1 MRPVRDTSTGLQGIQ
16 CNSYFTNK
24 RNDWRKKM
32 GMSQWHKKAPKHSKK
47 KANNSSGLKAEETKK
62 DKKVKDEDKDKNK
75 EEEKPYSMPE
85 SIPTQS
91 MDIDDTDLSLA
102 NRLLSATP
110 EPSSAMTASN
120 GLLQDWVRQS
130 HPSFPQTGCYDSAG
144 AWDVSSGYYCGGQS
158 DYVEQ
163 SREATWA
170 NASIFPAAN
179 MPAPTTYMNASRYPS
194 EVPQKYIHPGQG
206 PMSAEAYSYGQPTT
220 GHGEQSREATW
231 ANAST
236 FPEANLPVLN
246 TNPTATGSINTPW
259 YPSRLLHQN
268 IYAPGPSSVMT
279 ASNGMAQY
287 QTGQAYPPLPQTRL
301 YGLAGETRMLTG
313 SYSYGQATTGYVEQ
327 TSTGNLANTPTFPS
341 TNQYAQATNNVG
353 PGSLNTSGCPLV
365 SARQNLYSAAVH
377 PLNQTPPSMPPIPSN
392 NDNGS
397 FAIRQHSNHVPAPT
411 HPVPRPTLG
420 GYNRPDPSRR
430 YGVDDFW
437 DQEMGRQELP
447 PINVPAEIQATPQ
460 SAGPRRVR
468 SRPVA
473 LPPPVRPAESSN
485 SALSSPARDPF
496 MGAEYSPVLPEDQM
510 NADGPWGLDD
520 WL

>member
-1 MRPVRDTSTGLQGIQ
+1 
-16 CNSYFTNK
+16 
-24 RNDWRKKM
+24 M
-32 GMSQWHKKAPKHSKK
+32 GMSQWHKKAPKQSKK

-62 DKKVKDEDKDKNK
+62 DKKGKDEDKDKDK
-75 EEEKPYSMPE
+75 GEEKPYSMPE

-110 EPSSAMTASN
+110 GPSSAMTASN

-144 AWDVSSGYYCGGQS
+144 VWDVSSGYYCGGQS

-163 SREATWA
+163 S
-170 NASIFPAAN
+170 S
-179 MPAPTTYMNASRYPS
+179 
-194 EVPQKYIHPGQG
+194 
-206 PMSAEAYSYGQPTT
+206 
-220 GHGEQSREATW
+220 EATW

-259 YPSRLLHQN
+259 CPSRFYHQN
-268 IYAPGPSSVMT
+268 IYTAHRSMPPGPSSAMM
-279 ASNGMAQY
+279 ASNGLLQH
-287 QTGQAYPPLPQTRL
+287 QTRQTYPQLPQDMYTSGCPSKVRQQN
-301 YGLAGETRMLTG
+301 YPGQGPMSAG
-313 SYSYGQATTGYVEQ
+313 SYPYGQPTTGYGEQ
-327 TSTGNLANTPTFPS
+327 RWGGTRFNAPTFSGANIP
-341 TNQYAQATNNVG
+341 AQNTINVG
-353 PGSLNTSGCPLV
+353 PGNLTNSGYPLV
-365 SARQNLYSAAVH
+365 SDPQSVYSSAAPTFDLSTVNIQPSYNNNH
-377 PLNQTPPSMPPIPSN
+377 NHDAAPPSYPNP
-392 NDNGS
+392 
-397 FAIRQHSNHVPAPT
+397 VPAPSL
-411 HPVPRPTLG
+411 HATLG

-447 PINVPAEIQATPQ
+447 PINIPAQIQATPQ
-460 SAGPRRVR
+460 PVGPRRVR
-468 SRPVA
+468 NRPVA